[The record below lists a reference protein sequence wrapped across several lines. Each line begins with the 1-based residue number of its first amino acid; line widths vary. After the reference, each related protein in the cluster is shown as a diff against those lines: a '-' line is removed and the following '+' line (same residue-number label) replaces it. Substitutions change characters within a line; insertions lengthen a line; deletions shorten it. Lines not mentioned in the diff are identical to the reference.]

1 MTKAYVCKLLDMFV
15 YHPYKN
21 GVSKTADEALE
32 ILKSILSK
40 ATERFAQADT
50 FGLFEDPVEY
60 MICFNT
66 FCVDLAREEHG
77 MNEADYHKM
86 VDEHELITN
95 KAVQPFY
102 QNLATA
108 LKH

>member
-1 MTKAYVCKLLDMFV
+1 MTPAYVRKLLDMFL
-15 YHPYKN
+15 YHPFKN
-21 GVSKTADEALE
+21 GVSKTAVEALE
-32 ILKSILSK
+32 ILKKILGK
-40 ATERFAQADT
+40 ASDRMANDDT
-50 FGLFEDPVEY
+50 FGLFDNPVEF

-77 MNEADYHKM
+77 LTEADYHFM
-86 VDEHELITN
+86 VDEHNLSSN

-102 QNLATA
+102 QSLANA